1 MEQNTLMA
9 LVGSFIGMAI
19 LLGIGTQILGNS
31 VMDLVE
37 DMREKGVEEQEIDE
51 CLFDELQSILNEGRK
66 GED

>member
-1 MEQNTLMA
+1 MDFTEYEPKPNEDMK
-9 LVGSFIGMAI
+9 SI
-19 LLGIGTQILGNS
+19 LHGRFHFA